1 MDLDL
6 VHYKRNVILV
16 DNPREVNSIAL
27 NEVNRG
33 NTTSIHSTPF
43 EPNIESFSA
52 SIVLNLRAFKFLN
65 RRDFGESESSG
76 YQKSITASATLDT
89 SSGSEL
95 SYFGTDQSVQK
106 INIIFKE
113 NDVNE
118 NEISLRTVL
127 KQKTEEKKFKVAPSE
142 RIDLYVKLS
151 AKEFK
156 IFYHDT
162 ELNYMRSV
170 LQLEILLNERC
181 GIYVNSS
188 GSVGKYK
195 FKLLTREILEQSDLK
210 RNDVTCADGNIFK
223 QFSFNWVPS
232 KSFKDQDENDKY
244 FSERSRRSSRFRN
257 ASNDQLTFGSEN
269 LIWILVI
276 LGLFAGTIAY
286 FS

>member
-1 MDLDL
+1 M
-6 VHYKRNVILV
+6 
-16 DNPREVNSIAL
+16 
-27 NEVNRG
+27 
-33 NTTSIHSTPF
+33 
-43 EPNIESFSA
+43 
-52 SIVLNLRAFKFLN
+52 
-65 RRDFGESESSG
+65 
-76 YQKSITASATLDT
+76 
-89 SSGSEL
+89 
-95 SYFGTDQSVQK
+95 
-106 INIIFKE
+106 
-113 NDVNE
+113 
-118 NEISLRTVL
+118 
-127 KQKTEEKKFKVAPSE
+127 
-142 RIDLYVKLS
+142 
-151 AKEFK
+151 
-156 IFYHDT
+156 
-162 ELNYMRSV
+162 
-170 LQLEILLNERC
+170 
-181 GIYVNSS
+181 NSS